1 MAKKDFVPVTG
12 DDWYQRRRE
21 DAEGKFFRQVADQ
34 GPRKGDNDS
43 TRQGIYCLTAGGK
56 LLAYRNGYDPPL
68 MRETLKKGLAEWKK
82 LPEAERRPGAVQID
96 PLVKLDPRYE
106 RRPPSGG
113 LILNVQTRILDRDSK
128 GELCRASCQMAG
140 GDRSARDHMWLTRE
154 DCAALFPARLE
165 NGDKFPLPEQIA
177 DRLIRFHLVDNT
189 RGEPPMWKRD
199 EIRASEM
206 TLTVEEAST
215 AAVRLRLEGSVI
227 LATSKDIDRSDRGY
241 MVRLLGYLKYDGIK
255 KAIDR
260 FDAIA
265 VGEHWGETNLTKGAR
280 PGRSLL
286 GIAFE
291 LNRGDSPANPVA
303 PQGAR
308 NIEEYLGPV
317 D

>member
-1 MAKKDFVPVTG
+1 
-12 DDWYQRRRE
+12 
-21 DAEGKFFRQVADQ
+21 
-34 GPRKGDNDS
+34 
-43 TRQGIYCLTAGGK
+43 
-56 LLAYRNGYDPPL
+56 
-68 MRETLKKGLAEWKK
+68 
-82 LPEAERRPGAVQID
+82 
-96 PLVKLDPRYE
+96 
-106 RRPPSGG
+106 
-113 LILNVQTRILDRDSK
+113 
-128 GELCRASCQMAG
+128 
-140 GDRSARDHMWLTRE
+140 
-154 DCAALFPARLE
+154 
-165 NGDKFPLPEQIA
+165 
-177 DRLIRFHLVDNT
+177 
-189 RGEPPMWKRD
+189 
-199 EIRASEM
+199 M
-206 TLTVEEAST
+206 TLTVEEASA